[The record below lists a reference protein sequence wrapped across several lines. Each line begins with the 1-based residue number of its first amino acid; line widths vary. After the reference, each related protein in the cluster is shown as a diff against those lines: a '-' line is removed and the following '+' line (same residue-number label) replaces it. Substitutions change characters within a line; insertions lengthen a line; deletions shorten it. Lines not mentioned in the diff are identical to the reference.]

1 MISWAPPHTSLFFHF
16 LSAFMHVWRN
26 PQVARLLAR
35 LLLKWLAA
43 CCMLSDG
50 VRAENQVGPPTSL

>member
-1 MISWAPPHTSLFFHF
+1 
-16 LSAFMHVWRN
+16 MHVWRN

-43 CCMLSDG
+43 CCMLSNG
-50 VRAENQVGPPTSL
+50 VRAESQVGPP